1 MNDAPVI
8 TSDGGG
14 ATAAL
19 NVAENTTAV
28 TTVLQHR
35 CGDRDTVTYSIAGGD
50 DAALFSIVGASGEL
64 TSRRHPISKRL
75 WIPISTTATK

>member
-1 MNDAPVI
+1 MTVTAVNDNTPVI

-28 TTVLQHR
+28 TTVTATDADLPAQ
-35 CGDRDTVTYSIAGGD
+35 TLTYTISGGA
-50 DAALFSIVGASGEL
+50 DAAR
-64 TSRRHPISKRL
+64 SR
-75 WIPISTTATK
+75 STAARAC